1 MKMFRYIALLAILVG
16 AASCVQTDIDTPVI
30 NRGGQ
35 IQVVGRVQ
43 SFSDR
48 NVDTRAFKVGDEGNT
63 ASMCLAVFNSSGKC
77 KGKLFNE
84 SSNPTFT
91 LDKDNLSNGDYIYIF
106 ANIANPSS
114 LGNGSSLADFLALTS
129 DVQGVDMPLY
139 YNEQEG
145 TNTRCFPMIGVMEIN
160 DVDAIESIIQIP
172 LEAIYAKVV
181 VNILSK
187 PDQKVD
193 GIDYASF
200 SLTKYEVHNVV
211 KNVDFVGG
219 TISTKGKNGGT
230 HDTTPVSTVVYTASN
245 ITSDFAQADK
255 QASFYFYIPERF
267 CKAKT
272 AADEFDYPFG
282 KIADL
287 DEDEARRLPQ
297 CYKPML
303 AGAEGT
309 GKEDNDIKAT
319 FVRFFG
325 EYIDHQGHNWNVSYD
340 IYVGNDNY
348 SNFDIER
355 NTQYNNYV
363 TIKGISKSNDQTD
376 NDNTISI
383 DHRVNIERVNPVIIN
398 LRRETLLDSHFE
410 VRPLRIRKNTD
421 FKGADLTNAKVRVE
435 VVYKDEDDA
444 ANKWVGIELANS
456 AISDAHLSSGKR
468 KYFTTNLTTTTL
480 AGNTQ
485 IDLPVTD
492 EDQTVWIY
500 VDECTD
506 AGDDVRSAAIRV
518 TLSLDGKN
526 FPIEQSTDFVISQR
540 KLFPVTYNGHT
551 YHIEY
556 HEEYLHNYDA
566 EDEYG
571 QTEYEGMEWG
581 LEDVQLSKEHR
592 SFTNKT
598 SNTSWENYVNNN
610 TLPTY
615 DFYIAKHDGT
625 FATIAGATMVHRH
638 AGQHFTSEIYENSN
652 GEVKALSM
660 DQQPSGAVEYC
671 YNRNKR
677 NEDGSVP
684 KVEWYLPS
692 ADELEDII
700 IAGYSRFE
708 EFQEKYYW
716 TSQPA
721 YIRNVYYYE
730 DSRNTF
736 PFVVYDDNPK
746 YARATKVVYR
756 NGEFGYALS
765 GLNEKTNVIDP
776 STGNILDFTGSN
788 EINFGYFYMMYRW
801 KSGTPDETFG
811 QDGFGGVVNGTQ
823 YKGEEFGE
831 KLAGNS
837 TGTRYHIHLGHL
849 YDMTQEGYLHRSTKA
864 RVRCVRKDYSADDG
878 QAVLAYKVSST
889 PATSLDKSGNTLYVM
904 RNTKYTGY
912 LTTSGDNLAA
922 TNSTTISKDN
932 LVVIK
937 NNRVIKSVAKG
948 QYFSGNNGSVSFS
961 DSGTNYTVSNTNGDE
976 FTISIRTGFII
987 TTTYYLKQT
996 NDTAVSMSSGNNGNN
1011 TWYFYKVEIE

>member
-16 AASCVQTDIDTPVI
+16 AASCVQTNIDTPVI
-30 NRGGQ
+30 KQGSQ

-63 ASMCLAVFNSSGKC
+63 ASMCLAVFDASGAC
-77 KGKLFNE
+77 KGKQFNE

-91 LDKDNLSNGDYIYIF
+91 LDKDKLSNGDYIYIF

-114 LGNGSSLADFLALTS
+114 LGINNTLDEFLALTS

-139 YNEQEG
+139 HNEQEG

-160 DVDAIESIIQIP
+160 DVDKIESIIQIP

-211 KNVDFVGG
+211 EKVDFKGG
-219 TISTKGKNGGT
+219 TISAKGKNDGD

-267 CKAKT
+267 CKAKK

-309 GKEDNDIKAT
+309 GDEDNDIKAT

-363 TIKGISKSNDQTD
+363 TIKGISKSSDQTD
-376 NDNTISI
+376 KDNTISI
-383 DHRVNIERVNPVIIN
+383 DHRVNIERVNPVVIN

-435 VVYKDEDDA
+435 VDDA
-444 ANKWVGIELANS
+444 GKNWVGIELANS

-518 TLSLDGKN
+518 TLSLDGTT

-566 EDEYG
+566 EDSYG
-571 QTEYEGMEWG
+571 QTDFEGMPWG
-581 LEDVQLSKEHR
+581 LNGVQLSHIHD
-592 SFTNKT
+592 SFICEEDN
-598 SNTSWENYVNNN
+598 SDWLSYIQNN
-610 TLPTY
+610 PIKY
-615 DFYIAKHDGT
+615 DFYIGKHDDDNESSDTHTKDGGT
-625 FATIAGATMVHRH
+625 LHNF
-638 AGQHFTSEIYENSN
+638 AGQEFTKEIAENPN
-652 GEVKALSM
+652 
-660 DQQPSGAVEYC
+660 SGIEYRTMAESAQSAVEYC

-677 NEDGSVP
+677 NDNGTVD
-684 KVEWYLPS
+684 VQWYLPS

-708 EFQEKYYW
+708 EFQDKYYW

-721 YIRNVYYYE
+721 YKRNAFYYE
-730 DSRNTF
+730 YHTGSRNSNAQDTYVF
-736 PFVVYDDNPK
+736 TVYEDNTE
-746 YARATKVVYR
+746 YARATKVVYA
-756 NGEFGYALS
+756 NGEYDYAKS
-765 GLNEKTNVIDP
+765 GLNRTPKEPHELDDSCKNQNEIVYNDTYFNVMYSWYRWVEGALWWTETKTEEKTWSED
-776 STGNILDFTGSN
+776 TH
-788 EINFGYFYMMYRW
+788 
-801 KSGTPDETFG
+801 
-811 QDGFGGVVNGTQ
+811 
-823 YKGEEFGE
+823 FGE
-831 KLAGNS
+831 RRDGRATNV
-837 TGTRYHIHLGHL
+837 RYHIHLGHSV
-849 YDMTQEGYLHRSTKA
+849 DEFFQEDENGEHGYHLRTKYN
-864 RVRCVRKDYSADDG
+864 RVRCVRKVD
-878 QAVLAYKVSST
+878 
-889 PATSLDKSGNTLYVM
+889 
-904 RNTKYTGY
+904 
-912 LTTSGDNLAA
+912 
-922 TNSTTISKDN
+922 
-932 LVVIK
+932 
-937 NNRVIKSVAKG
+937 
-948 QYFSGNNGSVSFS
+948 
-961 DSGTNYTVSNTNGDE
+961 
-976 FTISIRTGFII
+976 
-987 TTTYYLKQT
+987 
-996 NDTAVSMSSGNNGNN
+996 
-1011 TWYFYKVEIE
+1011 

>member
-16 AASCVQTDIDTPVI
+16 TASCLQTNIDTPVI

-63 ASMCLAVFNSSGKC
+63 ASMCLAVFDAGGIC
-77 KGKLFNE
+77 KDKQFNE

-91 LDKDNLSNGDYIYIF
+91 LDKNNLKNWGARYLYIF

-114 LGNGSSLADFLALTS
+114 LGIGNTLDEFLALTS

-139 YNEQEG
+139 HNEQDG

-160 DVDAIESIIQIP
+160 DVDAIESVIQIP

-211 KNVDFVGG
+211 EKVDFVGG
-219 TISTKGKNGGT
+219 TISAKGNNDGT

-267 CKAKT
+267 CKAEV

-309 GKEDNDIKAT
+309 GNEDNDIKAT

-363 TIKGISKSNDQTD
+363 TIKGISKSSDQAGATS
-376 NDNTISI
+376 ISI
-383 DHRVNIERVNPVIIN
+383 DHRVNIERVNPIIIN

-410 VRPLRIRKNTD
+410 VRPLRIRKNAN
-421 FKGADLTNAKVRVE
+421 FKGQDLSNAKVRVE
-435 VVYKDEDDA
+435 VVYKDKDK
-444 ANKWVGIELANS
+444 KWVGIERSFGNGVTQTASNSTYLVDSDLPTGRKNS
-456 AISDAHLSSGKR
+456 AGKR
-468 KYFTTNLTTTTL
+468 KYFTTGLTTTTL

-492 EDQTVWIY
+492 EDQIVWIY

-506 AGDDVRSAAIRV
+506 TGDDVRSAAIRV
-518 TLSLDGKN
+518 TLSLDGTT
-526 FPIEQSTDFVISQR
+526 FPIEQSTDFVINQR

-571 QTEYEGMEWG
+571 QTEYEGMKWG
-581 LEDVQLSKEHR
+581 LEGVQLS
-592 SFTNKT
+592 NT
-598 SNTSWENYVNNN
+598 SNSFKINETNSSWTSFLTERDKE
-610 TLPTY
+610 LPKY
-615 DFYIAKHDGT
+615 DFYIEKHDGD
-625 FATIAGATMVHRH
+625 IVDNAGVSARSR
-638 AGQHFTSEIYENSN
+638 AGQEFTSEIYTKSN
-652 GEVKALSM
+652 DGVKILTMA
-660 DQQPSGAVEYC
+660 DQAEGAVEYC

-677 NEDGSVP
+677 NADGSVS

-692 ADELEDII
+692 TDEMEEIAE
-700 IAGYSRFE
+700 AGYGRFE
-708 EFQEKYYW
+708 EFQEKFYW

-721 YIRNVYYYE
+721 YIRNVFYFELKESQWIIGTKTTIYA
-730 DSRNTF
+730 F
-736 PFVVYDDNPK
+736 AVYDDNPD

-756 NGEFGYALS
+756 GNDDYGYAPS
-765 GLNEKTNVIDP
+765 GLKDKPDNFSSIDDTDGYGNNCEHFDNKCFNE
-776 STGNILDFTGSN
+776 
-788 EINFGYFYMMYRW
+788 MYRW
-801 KSGTPDETFG
+801 KKPKSGSYTYDKGWRNPD
-811 QDGFGGVVNGTQ
+811 FGGD
-823 YKGEEFGE
+823 EEFNDSRDN
-831 KLAGNS
+831 K
-837 TGTRYHIHLGHL
+837 RYHVHLGHL
-849 YDMTQEGYLHRSTKA
+849 LDMKQEGYLHRTEKA
-864 RVRCVRKDYSADDG
+864 RVRCVRK
-878 QAVLAYKVSST
+878 V
-889 PATSLDKSGNTLYVM
+889 N
-904 RNTKYTGY
+904 
-912 LTTSGDNLAA
+912 
-922 TNSTTISKDN
+922 
-932 LVVIK
+932 
-937 NNRVIKSVAKG
+937 
-948 QYFSGNNGSVSFS
+948 
-961 DSGTNYTVSNTNGDE
+961 
-976 FTISIRTGFII
+976 
-987 TTTYYLKQT
+987 
-996 NDTAVSMSSGNNGNN
+996 
-1011 TWYFYKVEIE
+1011 

>member
-16 AASCVQTDIDTPVI
+16 TASCLQTNIDTPVI

-63 ASMCLAVFNSSGKC
+63 ASMCLAVFDASGIC
-77 KGKLFNE
+77 KGKQFNE

-91 LDKDNLSNGDYIYIF
+91 LDKNNLKNWGARYLYIF

-114 LGNGSSLADFLALTS
+114 LGIGNTLDEFLALTS

-139 YNEQEG
+139 HNEQEG

-160 DVDAIESIIQIP
+160 DVDAIESVIQIP
-172 LEAIYAKVV
+172 LEALYAKVV

-211 KNVDFVGG
+211 EKVDFVGG
-219 TISTKGKNGGT
+219 TISAKGKNDGD

-267 CKAKT
+267 CKAKV
-272 AADEFDYPFG
+272 AADDFTYPFG

-309 GKEDNDIKAT
+309 YSDYNEDNDIKAT

-363 TIKGISKSNDQTD
+363 TIKGISKSSDQAGATS
-376 NDNTISI
+376 ISI
-383 DHRVNIERVNPVIIN
+383 DHRVNIERVNPIIIN

-410 VRPLRIRKNTD
+410 VRPLRIRKNAN
-421 FKGADLTNAKVRVE
+421 FKGQDLSNAKVRVE
-435 VVYKDEDDA
+435 VVYKNENDA
-444 ANKWVGIELANS
+444 DKKWVGIERSFGMNNAGIK
-456 AISDAHLSSGKR
+456 ASDQSVYLQASDLPDGRKNAAGKR
-468 KYFTTNLTTTTL
+468 KYFTTGLTTTTL
-480 AGNTQ
+480 AGKTQ

-492 EDQTVWIY
+492 EDQIVWIY

-506 AGDDVRSAAIRV
+506 TGDDVRSAAIRV
-518 TLSLDGKN
+518 TLSLDGEN
-526 FPIEQSTDFVISQR
+526 FPIEQSTDFVINQR

-571 QTEYEGMEWG
+571 QTEYEGMKWG
-581 LEDVQLSKEHR
+581 LEGVQLS
-592 SFTNKT
+592 NT
-598 SNTSWENYVNNN
+598 SNSFKINETNSSWTSFLTERDKE
-610 TLPTY
+610 LPKY
-615 DFYIAKHDGT
+615 DFYIEKHDGD
-625 FATIAGATMVHRH
+625 IVDNAGVSARSR
-638 AGQHFTSEIYENSN
+638 AGQEFTSEIYTKSN
-652 GEVKALSM
+652 DGVKILTMA
-660 DQQPSGAVEYC
+660 DQAKGAVEYC

-677 NEDGSVP
+677 NADGSVS

-692 ADELEDII
+692 TDEMEEIAE
-700 IAGYSRFE
+700 AGYGRFE
-708 EFQEKYYW
+708 EFQEKFYW

-721 YIRNVYYYE
+721 YIRNVFYFELKESQWIIGTKTTIYA
-730 DSRNTF
+730 F
-736 PFVVYDDNPK
+736 AVYDDNPD

-756 NGEFGYALS
+756 GNDDYGYAPS
-765 GLNEKTNVIDP
+765 GLKDKPDNFSSIDDTDGYGNNCEHFDNKCFNE
-776 STGNILDFTGSN
+776 
-788 EINFGYFYMMYRW
+788 MYRW
-801 KSGTPDETFG
+801 KKPKSGSYTYDKGWRNPD
-811 QDGFGGVVNGTQ
+811 FGGD
-823 YKGEEFGE
+823 EEFNDSRDN
-831 KLAGNS
+831 K
-837 TGTRYHIHLGHL
+837 RYHVHLGHL
-849 YDMTQEGYLHRSTKA
+849 LDMKQEGYLHRTEKA
-864 RVRCVRKDYSADDG
+864 RVRCVRK
-878 QAVLAYKVSST
+878 V
-889 PATSLDKSGNTLYVM
+889 N
-904 RNTKYTGY
+904 
-912 LTTSGDNLAA
+912 
-922 TNSTTISKDN
+922 
-932 LVVIK
+932 
-937 NNRVIKSVAKG
+937 
-948 QYFSGNNGSVSFS
+948 
-961 DSGTNYTVSNTNGDE
+961 
-976 FTISIRTGFII
+976 
-987 TTTYYLKQT
+987 
-996 NDTAVSMSSGNNGNN
+996 
-1011 TWYFYKVEIE
+1011 

>member
-63 ASMCLAVFNSSGKC
+63 ASMCLAVFDASGICKDKQFINSG
-77 KGKLFNE
+77 
-84 SSNPTFT
+84 NPTFT
-91 LDKDNLSNGDYIYIF
+91 LDKNNLKNWGARYLYIF

-114 LGNGSSLADFLALTS
+114 LGNGNTLDEFLALTS

-181 VNILSK
+181 VNIISK
-187 PDQKVD
+187 PDQKVE

-200 SLTKYEVHNVV
+200 SLTRYEVHNVV
-211 KNVDFVGG
+211 EKVDFKGG
-219 TISTKGKNGGT
+219 TISAKGKNDGD

-309 GKEDNDIKAT
+309 YSDYNYNEENDIKAT

-363 TIKGISKSNDQTD
+363 TIKGISKSNDQGD
-376 NDNTISI
+376 KASISI
-383 DHRVNIERVNPVIIN
+383 DHRVNIERVNPIIIN

-410 VRPLRIRKNTD
+410 VRPLRIRKNAN
-421 FKGADLTNAKVRVE
+421 FKGQDLSNAKVRVE
-435 VVYKDEDDA
+435 LVDPDK
-444 ANKWVGIELANS
+444 KWVGIERSFGMNNAGIK
-456 AISDAHLSSGKR
+456 ASDQSVYLQASDLPDGRKNAAGKR
-468 KYFTTNLTTTTL
+468 KYFTTDLTTTTL

-518 TLSLDGKN
+518 TLSLDGTT
-526 FPIEQSTDFVISQR
+526 FPIEQSTDFVINQR
-540 KLFPVTYNGHT
+540 KLFPVTTTRTATTDGVSGDYT
-551 YHIEY
+551 YYIEY
-556 HEEYLHNYDA
+556 HEEYLNNYDA
-566 EDEYG
+566 EDSFG
-571 QTEYEGMEWG
+571 QTEWNGMEWG
-581 LEDVQLSKEHR
+581 LADIQLSHI
-592 SFTNKT
+592 TNTADLDYQSSGWDALLALLGWNHDKMV
-598 SNTSWENYVNNN
+598 NTAFEK
-610 TLPTY
+610 LDIKY
-615 DFYIAKHDGT
+615 DFYLYRDVKGTTLEGDGRDHN
-625 FATIAGATMVHRH
+625 FSGYY
-638 AGQHFTSEIYENSN
+638 FNSEIIAPYI
-652 GEVKALSM
+652 LSTYQS
-660 DQQPSGAVEYC
+660 DQVEQEADNEPITIKPAKINKITLAQDPKSAFAYC
-671 YNRNKR
+671 YNKNKR
-677 NEDGSVP
+677 NENGEVVQID
-684 KVEWYLPS
+684 WYLP
-692 ADELEDII
+692 AIDEIEDIVES
-700 IAGYSRFE
+700 AHSRFE
-708 EFQEKYYW
+708 EFQGLMYWSCQSAYRNNILDLDQWEYALFSGWGDTGKQVKGSYY
-716 TSQPA
+716 TDETT
-721 YIRNVYYYE
+721 R
-730 DSRNTF
+730 
-736 PFVVYDDNPK
+736 
-746 YARATKVVYR
+746 ARATKALRVWDDTIQDFKFVGAPSGADVY
-756 NGEFGYALS
+756 
-765 GLNEKTNVIDP
+765 
-776 STGNILDFTGSN
+776 
-788 EINFGYFYMMYRW
+788 
-801 KSGTPDETFG
+801 
-811 QDGFGGVVNGTQ
+811 GTQ
-823 YKGEEFGE
+823 YGEMRINNWNRQASSVLDGYPYVTNNISYDNYP
-831 KLAGNS
+831 GNLPR
-837 TGTRYHIHLGHL
+837 TG
-849 YDMTQEGYLHRSTKA
+849 TKA
-864 RVRCVRKDYSADDG
+864 RVRCVRKVD
-878 QAVLAYKVSST
+878 
-889 PATSLDKSGNTLYVM
+889 
-904 RNTKYTGY
+904 
-912 LTTSGDNLAA
+912 
-922 TNSTTISKDN
+922 
-932 LVVIK
+932 
-937 NNRVIKSVAKG
+937 
-948 QYFSGNNGSVSFS
+948 
-961 DSGTNYTVSNTNGDE
+961 
-976 FTISIRTGFII
+976 
-987 TTTYYLKQT
+987 
-996 NDTAVSMSSGNNGNN
+996 
-1011 TWYFYKVEIE
+1011 

>member
-1 MKMFRYIALLAILVG
+1 MFRYIALLAILVG
-16 AASCVQTDIDTPVI
+16 TASCLQTNIDTPVI

-63 ASMCLAVFNSSGKC
+63 ASMCLAVFDAGGICKDKQFINSG
-77 KGKLFNE
+77 
-84 SSNPTFT
+84 NPTFT
-91 LDKDNLSNGDYIYIF
+91 LDKNNLKNWGARYLYIF

-114 LGNGSSLADFLALTS
+114 LGNGNSLEQFLALTS

-139 YNEQEG
+139 HNEQDG

-160 DVDAIESIIQIP
+160 DVDKIESVIQIP
-172 LEAIYAKVV
+172 LEALYAKVV

-187 PDQKVD
+187 PDQKVE

-211 KNVDFVGG
+211 EKVDFVGG
-219 TISTKGKNGGT
+219 TISAKGNNDGT

-267 CKAKT
+267 CKAKV
-272 AADEFDYPFG
+272 AADAFDYPFG

-309 GKEDNDIKAT
+309 GKEENDIKAT

-363 TIKGISKSNDQTD
+363 TIKGISKSSDQAGATS
-376 NDNTISI
+376 ISI
-383 DHRVNIERVNPVIIN
+383 DHRVNIERVNPIIIN

-410 VRPLRIRKNTD
+410 VRPLRIRKNAN
-421 FKGADLTNAKVRVE
+421 FKGQDLSNAKVRVE
-435 VVYKDEDDA
+435 VVYKDDA
-444 ANKWVGIELANS
+444 DKKWVGIERSFGNGVTQTASNSTYLVDSDLPTGRKNS
-456 AISDAHLSSGKR
+456 AGKR
-468 KYFTTNLTTTTL
+468 KYFTTGLTTTTL

-492 EDQTVWIY
+492 EDQIVWIY

-506 AGDDVRSAAIRV
+506 TGDDVRSAAIRV
-518 TLSLDGKN
+518 TLSLDGTT

-571 QTEYEGMEWG
+571 QTEYEGMKWG
-581 LEDVQLSKEHR
+581 LEDVQLS
-592 SFTNKT
+592 NT
-598 SNTSWENYVNNN
+598 SNSFKINETNSSWTGFLTERDKE
-610 TLPTY
+610 LPKY
-615 DFYIAKHDGT
+615 DFYIEKHDGD
-625 FATIAGATMVHRH
+625 IVDNAGVSARSR
-638 AGQHFTSEIYENSN
+638 AGQEFTSEIYTKSN
-652 GEVKALSM
+652 GGVKILTMA
-660 DQQPSGAVEYC
+660 DQAGGAVEYC

-677 NEDGSVP
+677 NTDGSVS

-692 ADELEDII
+692 TDEMEEIAE
-700 IAGYSRFE
+700 AGYGRFE
-708 EFQEKYYW
+708 EFQEKFYW

-721 YIRNVYYYE
+721 YIRNVFYFELKESQWLIGTKTTIYA
-730 DSRNTF
+730 F
-736 PFVVYDDNPK
+736 AVYDDNPD

-756 NGEFGYALS
+756 GNDDYGYAPS
-765 GLNEKTNVIDP
+765 GLKDKPDNFSSIDDTDGYGEDCEHFDNKCFNE
-776 STGNILDFTGSN
+776 
-788 EINFGYFYMMYRW
+788 MYRW
-801 KSGTPDETFG
+801 KKPRSGSYTYDKGWRNPD
-811 QDGFGGVVNGTQ
+811 FGGD
-823 YKGEEFGE
+823 EEF
-831 KLAGNS
+831 KDTRDNK
-837 TGTRYHIHLGHL
+837 RYHVHLGHL
-849 YDMTQEGYLHRSTKA
+849 LDMKQEGYLHRTEKA
-864 RVRCVRKDYSADDG
+864 RVRCVRK
-878 QAVLAYKVSST
+878 V
-889 PATSLDKSGNTLYVM
+889 N
-904 RNTKYTGY
+904 
-912 LTTSGDNLAA
+912 
-922 TNSTTISKDN
+922 
-932 LVVIK
+932 
-937 NNRVIKSVAKG
+937 
-948 QYFSGNNGSVSFS
+948 
-961 DSGTNYTVSNTNGDE
+961 
-976 FTISIRTGFII
+976 
-987 TTTYYLKQT
+987 
-996 NDTAVSMSSGNNGNN
+996 
-1011 TWYFYKVEIE
+1011 

>member
-1 MKMFRYIALLAILVG
+1 MKMFRYIALLAIVVG
-16 AASCVQTDIDTPVI
+16 TASCLQTNIDTPVI

-63 ASMCLAVFNSSGKC
+63 ASMCLAVFDASGIC
-77 KGKLFNE
+77 KGKQFNE

-91 LDKDNLSNGDYIYIF
+91 LDKNNLKNWGARYLYIF

-114 LGNGSSLADFLALTS
+114 LGIGNTLDEFLALTS

-139 YNEQEG
+139 HNEQDG

-160 DVDAIESIIQIP
+160 DVDAIESVIQIP

-211 KNVDFVGG
+211 EKVDFVGG
-219 TISTKGKNGGT
+219 TISAKGKKEGT

-267 CKAKT
+267 CKAKV
-272 AADEFDYPFG
+272 AADDFTYPFG

-309 GKEDNDIKAT
+309 GNEDNDIKAT

-363 TIKGISKSNDQTD
+363 TIKGISKSSDQAGATS
-376 NDNTISI
+376 ISI
-383 DHRVNIERVNPVIIN
+383 DHRVNIERVNPIIIN

-410 VRPLRIRKNTD
+410 VRPLRIRKNAN
-421 FKGADLTNAKVRVE
+421 FKGQDLSNAKVRVE
-435 VVYKDEDDA
+435 VVYKDDDA
-444 ANKWVGIELANS
+444 DNKWVGIERSFGMNNAGIK
-456 AISDAHLSSGKR
+456 ASDQSVYLQASDLPDGRKNAAGKR
-468 KYFTTNLTTTTL
+468 KYFTTGLTTTTL

-485 IDLPVTD
+485 IDLPVTA
-492 EDQTVWIY
+492 EDQIVWIY

-506 AGDDVRSAAIRV
+506 TGDDVRSAAIRV
-518 TLSLDGKN
+518 TLSLDGTT
-526 FPIEQSTDFVISQR
+526 FPIEQSTDFVINQR

-571 QTEYEGMEWG
+571 QTEYEGMKWG
-581 LEDVQLSKEHR
+581 LEGVQLS
-592 SFTNKT
+592 NT
-598 SNTSWENYVNNN
+598 SNSFKINETNSSWTGFLTERDKE
-610 TLPTY
+610 LPKY
-615 DFYIAKHDGT
+615 DFYIEKHDGD
-625 FATIAGATMVHRH
+625 IVDNAGVSARSR
-638 AGQHFTSEIYENSN
+638 AGQEFTSEIYTKSN
-652 GEVKALSM
+652 GRVKILTMA
-660 DQQPSGAVEYC
+660 DQAEGAVEYC

-677 NEDGSVP
+677 NADGSVS

-692 ADELEDII
+692 TDEMEEIAE
-700 IAGYSRFE
+700 AGYGRFE
-708 EFQEKYYW
+708 EFQDKYYW

-721 YIRNVYYYE
+721 YIRNVFYYE
-730 DSRNTF
+730 HKESYLVIFTRETQYAF
-736 PFVVYDDNPK
+736 AVYDDNPE
-746 YARATKVVYR
+746 YARATKVIYR
-756 NGEFGYALS
+756 GNDDYGYAPS
-765 GLNEKTNVIDP
+765 GLKDKPDNFSSIDDTDGYGNNCEHFDNKCFNE
-776 STGNILDFTGSN
+776 
-788 EINFGYFYMMYRW
+788 MYRW
-801 KSGTPDETFG
+801 KKPKSGSYTYDKRWRNPD
-811 QDGFGGVVNGTQ
+811 FGGD
-823 YKGEEFGE
+823 EEFNDSRDN
-831 KLAGNS
+831 K
-837 TGTRYHIHLGHL
+837 RYHVHLGHL
-849 YDMTQEGYLHRSTKA
+849 LDMKQEGYLHRTEKA
-864 RVRCVRKDYSADDG
+864 RVRCVRK
-878 QAVLAYKVSST
+878 V
-889 PATSLDKSGNTLYVM
+889 N
-904 RNTKYTGY
+904 
-912 LTTSGDNLAA
+912 
-922 TNSTTISKDN
+922 
-932 LVVIK
+932 
-937 NNRVIKSVAKG
+937 
-948 QYFSGNNGSVSFS
+948 
-961 DSGTNYTVSNTNGDE
+961 
-976 FTISIRTGFII
+976 
-987 TTTYYLKQT
+987 
-996 NDTAVSMSSGNNGNN
+996 
-1011 TWYFYKVEIE
+1011 

>member
-16 AASCVQTDIDTPVI
+16 TASCLQTNIDTPVI

-48 NVDTRAFKVGDEGNT
+48 NVNTRAFKVGDEGNT
-63 ASMCLAVFNSSGKC
+63 ASMCLAVFDASGICKDKQFINSG
-77 KGKLFNE
+77 
-84 SSNPTFT
+84 NPTFT
-91 LDKDNLSNGDYIYIF
+91 LDKNNLKNWGARHLYIF

-114 LGNGSSLADFLALTS
+114 LGNGDSLADFLALTS

-139 YNEQEG
+139 HNEQDG

-160 DVDAIESIIQIP
+160 DVDAIESVIQIP
-172 LEAIYAKVV
+172 LEALYAKVV

-211 KNVDFVGG
+211 ENVDFLGG
-219 TISTKGKNGGT
+219 TISAKGKNGGT

-267 CKAKT
+267 CKAHT
-272 AADEFDYPFG
+272 AADDFIYPFG
-282 KIADL
+282 EIADL
-287 DEDEARRLPQ
+287 DEDEARRYPQ

-309 GKEDNDIKAT
+309 GNEDNDIKAT

-363 TIKGISKSNDQTD
+363 TIKGISKSSDQAGATS
-376 NDNTISI
+376 ISI
-383 DHRVNIERVNPVIIN
+383 DHRVNIERVNPIIIN

-410 VRPLRIRKNTD
+410 VRPLRIRKNAN
-421 FKGADLTNAKVRVE
+421 FKGQDLSNAKVRVE
-435 VVYKDEDDA
+435 VVYKDDA
-444 ANKWVGIELANS
+444 DKKWVGIERSFGMNNAGNKASDQSVYLQASDLPDGLKNS
-456 AISDAHLSSGKR
+456 AGKR
-468 KYFTTNLTTTTL
+468 KYFTTGLTTTTL

-492 EDQTVWIY
+492 EDQIVWIY

-518 TLSLDGKN
+518 TLSLDGTT

-566 EDEYG
+566 EDEFG
-571 QTEYEGMEWG
+571 QTEYEGMKWG
-581 LEDVQLSKEHR
+581 LEGVQLSNTNNSFKINETNSSWTGFLTERDKE
-592 SFTNKT
+592 
-598 SNTSWENYVNNN
+598 
-610 TLPTY
+610 LPKY
-615 DFYIAKHDGT
+615 DFYIEKHDGD
-625 FATIAGATMVHRH
+625 IVNNAGVSARSR
-638 AGQHFTSEIYENSN
+638 AGQEFTSEIYTKSN
-652 GEVKALSM
+652 GGVNILTMA
-660 DQQPSGAVEYC
+660 DQPSGAVEYC

-677 NEDGSVP
+677 NTDGSVSA
-684 KVEWYLPS
+684 VEWYLPS
-692 ADELEDII
+692 TDEMEEIAE
-700 IAGYSRFE
+700 AGYGRFE
-708 EFQEKYYW
+708 EFQEKFYW

-721 YIRNVYYYE
+721 YIRNVFYFELKESQWIIGTKTTIYA
-730 DSRNTF
+730 F
-736 PFVVYDDNPK
+736 AVYDDNPD

-756 NGEFGYALS
+756 GNDDYGYAPS
-765 GLNEKTNVIDP
+765 GLKDKPDNFSSIDDTDGYGKDCEHFDNKCFNE
-776 STGNILDFTGSN
+776 
-788 EINFGYFYMMYRW
+788 MYRW
-801 KSGTPDETFG
+801 KKPKSGSYTYDKGWRNPD
-811 QDGFGGVVNGTQ
+811 FGGD
-823 YKGEEFGE
+823 EEFTDSRDNE
-831 KLAGNS
+831 
-837 TGTRYHIHLGHL
+837 RYHVHLGHL
-849 YDMTQEGYLHRSTKA
+849 LDMKQEGYLHRSTKA
-864 RVRCVRKDYSADDG
+864 RVRCVRK
-878 QAVLAYKVSST
+878 V
-889 PATSLDKSGNTLYVM
+889 
-904 RNTKYTGY
+904 
-912 LTTSGDNLAA
+912 NLQ
-922 TNSTTISKDN
+922 N
-932 LVVIK
+932 
-937 NNRVIKSVAKG
+937 
-948 QYFSGNNGSVSFS
+948 
-961 DSGTNYTVSNTNGDE
+961 
-976 FTISIRTGFII
+976 
-987 TTTYYLKQT
+987 
-996 NDTAVSMSSGNNGNN
+996 
-1011 TWYFYKVEIE
+1011 

>member
-1 MKMFRYIALLAILVG
+1 MFRYIALLAILVG
-16 AASCVQTDIDTPVI
+16 TASCLQTNIDTPVI

-63 ASMCLAVFNSSGKC
+63 ASMCLAVFDASGIC
-77 KGKLFNE
+77 KGKQFNE

-91 LDKDNLSNGDYIYIF
+91 LDKNNLKNWGARYLYIF

-114 LGNGSSLADFLALTS
+114 LGIGNTLDEFLALTS

-139 YNEQEG
+139 HNEQEG

-160 DVDAIESIIQIP
+160 DVDAIESVIQIP
-172 LEAIYAKVV
+172 LEALYAKVV

-211 KNVDFVGG
+211 EKVDFVGG
-219 TISTKGKNGGT
+219 TISAKGKNDGD

-267 CKAKT
+267 CKAKV
-272 AADEFDYPFG
+272 AADDFTYPFG

-309 GKEDNDIKAT
+309 YSDYNEDNDIKAT

-363 TIKGISKSNDQTD
+363 TIKGISKSSDQAGATS
-376 NDNTISI
+376 ISI
-383 DHRVNIERVNPVIIN
+383 DHRVNIERVNPIIIN

-410 VRPLRIRKNTD
+410 VRPLRIRKNAN
-421 FKGADLTNAKVRVE
+421 FKGQDLSNAKVRVE
-435 VVYKDEDDA
+435 VVYKNENDA
-444 ANKWVGIELANS
+444 DKKWVGIERSFGMNNAGIK
-456 AISDAHLSSGKR
+456 ASDQSVYLQASDLPDGRKNAAGKR
-468 KYFTTNLTTTTL
+468 KYFTTGLTTTTL
-480 AGNTQ
+480 AGKTQ

-492 EDQTVWIY
+492 EDQIVWIY

-506 AGDDVRSAAIRV
+506 TGDDVRSAAIRV
-518 TLSLDGKN
+518 TLSLDGEN
-526 FPIEQSTDFVISQR
+526 FPIEQSTDFVINQR

-571 QTEYEGMEWG
+571 QTEYEGMKWG
-581 LEDVQLSKEHR
+581 LEGVQLS
-592 SFTNKT
+592 NT
-598 SNTSWENYVNNN
+598 SNSFKINETNSSWTSFLTERDKE
-610 TLPTY
+610 LPKY
-615 DFYIAKHDGT
+615 DFYIEKHDGD
-625 FATIAGATMVHRH
+625 IVDNAGVSARSR
-638 AGQHFTSEIYENSN
+638 AGQEFTSEIYTKSN
-652 GEVKALSM
+652 DGVKILTMA
-660 DQQPSGAVEYC
+660 DQAKGAVEYC

-677 NEDGSVP
+677 NADGSVS

-692 ADELEDII
+692 TDEMEEIAE
-700 IAGYSRFE
+700 AGYGRFE
-708 EFQEKYYW
+708 EFQEKFYW

-721 YIRNVYYYE
+721 YIRNVFYFELKESQWIIGTKTTIYA
-730 DSRNTF
+730 F
-736 PFVVYDDNPK
+736 AVYDDNPD

-756 NGEFGYALS
+756 GNDDYGYAPS
-765 GLNEKTNVIDP
+765 GLKDKPDNFSSIDDTDGYGNNCEHFDNKCFNE
-776 STGNILDFTGSN
+776 
-788 EINFGYFYMMYRW
+788 MYRW
-801 KSGTPDETFG
+801 KKPKSGSYTYDKGWRNPD
-811 QDGFGGVVNGTQ
+811 FGGD
-823 YKGEEFGE
+823 EEFNDSRDN
-831 KLAGNS
+831 K
-837 TGTRYHIHLGHL
+837 RYHVHLGHL
-849 YDMTQEGYLHRSTKA
+849 LDMKQEGYLHRTEKA
-864 RVRCVRKDYSADDG
+864 RVRCVRK
-878 QAVLAYKVSST
+878 V
-889 PATSLDKSGNTLYVM
+889 N
-904 RNTKYTGY
+904 
-912 LTTSGDNLAA
+912 
-922 TNSTTISKDN
+922 
-932 LVVIK
+932 
-937 NNRVIKSVAKG
+937 
-948 QYFSGNNGSVSFS
+948 
-961 DSGTNYTVSNTNGDE
+961 
-976 FTISIRTGFII
+976 
-987 TTTYYLKQT
+987 
-996 NDTAVSMSSGNNGNN
+996 
-1011 TWYFYKVEIE
+1011 

>member
-1 MKMFRYIALLAILVG
+1 MFRYIALLAILVG
-16 AASCVQTDIDTPVI
+16 TASCLQTNIDTPVI

-63 ASMCLAVFNSSGKC
+63 ASMCLAVFDASGICKDKQFINSG
-77 KGKLFNE
+77 
-84 SSNPTFT
+84 NPTFT
-91 LDKDNLSNGDYIYIF
+91 LDKNNLKNWGARHLYIF

-114 LGNGSSLADFLALTS
+114 LGNGDSLADFLALTS

-139 YNEQEG
+139 HNEQEG

-160 DVDAIESIIQIP
+160 DVDAIESVIQIP
-172 LEAIYAKVV
+172 LEALYAKVV

-211 KNVDFVGG
+211 EKVDFLGG
-219 TISTKGKNGGT
+219 TISAKGNNDGT

-267 CKAKT
+267 CKAHT
-272 AADEFDYPFG
+272 AADDFTYPFG
-282 KIADL
+282 EIADL
-287 DEDEARRLPQ
+287 DEDEARRYPQ

-309 GKEDNDIKAT
+309 GNEENDIKAT

-363 TIKGISKSNDQTD
+363 TIKGISKSNDQGD
-376 NDNTISI
+376 KASISI
-383 DHRVNIERVNPVIIN
+383 DHRVNIERVNPVVIN

-410 VRPLRIRKNTD
+410 VRPLRIRKNAN
-421 FKGADLTNAKVRVE
+421 FKGQDLSNAKVRVE
-435 VVYKDEDDA
+435 VDYKDDA
-444 ANKWVGIELANS
+444 DKKWVGIERSFGMNNAGNKASDQSVYLQASDLPDGLKNS
-456 AISDAHLSSGKR
+456 AGKR
-468 KYFTTNLTTTTL
+468 KYFTTGLTTTTL

-492 EDQTVWIY
+492 EDQIVWIY

-518 TLSLDGKN
+518 TLSLDGTT

-571 QTEYEGMEWG
+571 QTEYEGMKWG
-581 LEDVQLSKEHR
+581 LEGVQLSNTYNSFKINETNSSWTSFLTERDKE
-592 SFTNKT
+592 
-598 SNTSWENYVNNN
+598 
-610 TLPTY
+610 LPKY
-615 DFYIAKHDGT
+615 DFYIEKHDGD
-625 FATIAGATMVHRH
+625 IVDNAGVSARSR
-638 AGQHFTSEIYENSN
+638 AGQEFTSEIYTKSN
-652 GEVKALSM
+652 GGVKILTMA
-660 DQQPSGAVEYC
+660 DQAEGAVEYC

-677 NEDGSVP
+677 NADGSVSA
-684 KVEWYLPS
+684 VEWYLPS
-692 ADELEDII
+692 TDEMEEIAE
-700 IAGYSRFE
+700 AGYGRFE
-708 EFQEKYYW
+708 EFQEKFYW

-721 YIRNVYYYE
+721 YIRNVFYFELKESQWIIGTKTTIYA
-730 DSRNTF
+730 F
-736 PFVVYDDNPK
+736 AVYDDNPD

-756 NGEFGYALS
+756 GNDDYGYAPS
-765 GLNEKTNVIDP
+765 GLKDKPDNFSSIDDTDGYGEDCEHFDNKCFNE
-776 STGNILDFTGSN
+776 
-788 EINFGYFYMMYRW
+788 MYRW
-801 KSGTPDETFG
+801 KKPRSGSYTYDKGWRNPD
-811 QDGFGGVVNGTQ
+811 FGGD
-823 YKGEEFGE
+823 EEFE
-831 KLAGNS
+831 DSRDNE
-837 TGTRYHIHLGHL
+837 RYHVHLGHL
-849 YDMTQEGYLHRSTKA
+849 LDMKQEGYFHRTEKA
-864 RVRCVRKDYSADDG
+864 RVRCVRK
-878 QAVLAYKVSST
+878 V
-889 PATSLDKSGNTLYVM
+889 N
-904 RNTKYTGY
+904 
-912 LTTSGDNLAA
+912 
-922 TNSTTISKDN
+922 
-932 LVVIK
+932 
-937 NNRVIKSVAKG
+937 
-948 QYFSGNNGSVSFS
+948 
-961 DSGTNYTVSNTNGDE
+961 
-976 FTISIRTGFII
+976 
-987 TTTYYLKQT
+987 
-996 NDTAVSMSSGNNGNN
+996 
-1011 TWYFYKVEIE
+1011 

>member
-16 AASCVQTDIDTPVI
+16 TASCLQTNIDTPVI

-63 ASMCLAVFNSSGKC
+63 ASMCLAVFDAGGICKDKQFINSG
-77 KGKLFNE
+77 
-84 SSNPTFT
+84 NPTFT
-91 LDKDNLSNGDYIYIF
+91 LDKNNLKNWGARHLYIF

-114 LGNGSSLADFLALTS
+114 LGNGDSLADFLALTS

-139 YNEQEG
+139 HNEQEG

-160 DVDAIESIIQIP
+160 DVDAIESVIQIP
-172 LEAIYAKVV
+172 LEALYAKVV

-211 KNVDFVGG
+211 KNVDFLGG
-219 TISTKGKNGGT
+219 TISAKGNNDGT

-267 CKAKT
+267 CKAHT
-272 AADEFDYPFG
+272 AADNFTYPFG

-287 DEDEARRLPQ
+287 DEDEARRYPQ

-309 GKEDNDIKAT
+309 GNEDNDIKAT

-363 TIKGISKSNDQTD
+363 TIKGISKSSDQGD
-376 NDNTISI
+376 KASISI
-383 DHRVNIERVNPVIIN
+383 DHRVNIERVNPVVIN

-410 VRPLRIRKNTD
+410 VRPLRIRKNAN
-421 FKGADLTNAKVRVE
+421 FKGQDLSNAKVRVE
-435 VVYKDEDDA
+435 VVYKDDA
-444 ANKWVGIELANS
+444 DKKWVGIERSFGMNDAGIKASDQSVYLQASDLPDGLKNS
-456 AISDAHLSSGKR
+456 AGKR
-468 KYFTTNLTTTTL
+468 KYFTTGLTTTTL

-492 EDQTVWIY
+492 EDQIVWIY
-500 VDECTD
+500 VDECTEV
-506 AGDDVRSAAIRV
+506 GDDVRSTAIRV
-518 TLSLDGKN
+518 TLSLDGEN

-571 QTEYEGMEWG
+571 QTEYEGMKWG
-581 LEDVQLSKEHR
+581 LEGVQLSNTNNSFKINETNSSWTSFLTERDKE
-592 SFTNKT
+592 
-598 SNTSWENYVNNN
+598 
-610 TLPTY
+610 LPKY
-615 DFYIAKHDGT
+615 DFYIEKHDGD
-625 FATIAGATMVHRH
+625 IVNNAGVSARSR
-638 AGQHFTSEIYENSN
+638 AGQEFTSEIYTKSN
-652 GEVKALSM
+652 GGVNILTMA
-660 DQQPSGAVEYC
+660 DQPSGAVEYC

-677 NEDGSVP
+677 NTDGSVSA
-684 KVEWYLPS
+684 VEWYLPS
-692 ADELEDII
+692 TDEMEEIAE
-700 IAGYSRFE
+700 AGYGRFE
-708 EFQEKYYW
+708 EFQEKFYW

-721 YIRNVYYYE
+721 YIRNVFYFELKESQWIIGTKTTIYA
-730 DSRNTF
+730 F
-736 PFVVYDDNPK
+736 AVYDDNPD

-756 NGEFGYALS
+756 GNDDYGYAPS
-765 GLNEKTNVIDP
+765 GLKDKPDNFSSIDDTDGYGKDCEHFDNKCFNE
-776 STGNILDFTGSN
+776 
-788 EINFGYFYMMYRW
+788 MYRW
-801 KSGTPDETFG
+801 KKPKSGSYTYDKGWRNPD
-811 QDGFGGVVNGTQ
+811 FGGD
-823 YKGEEFGE
+823 EEFE
-831 KLAGNS
+831 DSRDNE
-837 TGTRYHIHLGHL
+837 RYHVHLGHL
-849 YDMTQEGYLHRSTKA
+849 LDMKQEGYLHRTEKA
-864 RVRCVRKDYSADDG
+864 RVRCVRK
-878 QAVLAYKVSST
+878 
-889 PATSLDKSGNTLYVM
+889 
-904 RNTKYTGY
+904 
-912 LTTSGDNLAA
+912 
-922 TNSTTISKDN
+922 
-932 LVVIK
+932 VI
-937 NNRVIKSVAKG
+937 NPN
-948 QYFSGNNGSVSFS
+948 
-961 DSGTNYTVSNTNGDE
+961 
-976 FTISIRTGFII
+976 
-987 TTTYYLKQT
+987 
-996 NDTAVSMSSGNNGNN
+996 
-1011 TWYFYKVEIE
+1011 

>member
-16 AASCVQTDIDTPVI
+16 TASCLQTNIDTPVI

-48 NVDTRAFKVGDEGNT
+48 NVNTRAFKVGDEGNT
-63 ASMCLAVFNSSGKC
+63 ASMCLAVFDASGICKDKQFINSG
-77 KGKLFNE
+77 
-84 SSNPTFT
+84 NPTFT
-91 LDKDNLSNGDYIYIF
+91 LDKNNLKNWGARHLYIF

-114 LGNGSSLADFLALTS
+114 LGNGDSLADFLALTS

-139 YNEQEG
+139 HNEQDG

-160 DVDAIESIIQIP
+160 DVDAIESVIQIP
-172 LEAIYAKVV
+172 LEALYAKVV

-211 KNVDFVGG
+211 ENVDFLGG
-219 TISTKGKNGGT
+219 TISAKGKNGGT

-267 CKAKT
+267 CKAHT
-272 AADEFDYPFG
+272 AADDFIYPFG
-282 KIADL
+282 EIADL
-287 DEDEARRLPQ
+287 DEDEARRYPQ

-309 GKEDNDIKAT
+309 GNEDNDIKAT

-363 TIKGISKSNDQTD
+363 TIKGISKSSDQAGATS
-376 NDNTISI
+376 ISI
-383 DHRVNIERVNPVIIN
+383 DHRVNIERVNPVVIN

-410 VRPLRIRKNTD
+410 VRPLRIRKNAN
-421 FKGADLTNAKVRVE
+421 FKGQDLSNAKVRVE
-435 VVYKDEDDA
+435 VVYKDDA
-444 ANKWVGIELANS
+444 DKKWVGIERSFGMNNAGNKASDQSVYLQASDLPDGLKNS
-456 AISDAHLSSGKR
+456 AGKR
-468 KYFTTNLTTTTL
+468 KYFTTGLTTTTL

-492 EDQTVWIY
+492 EDQIVWIY

-518 TLSLDGKN
+518 TLSLDGTT

-566 EDEYG
+566 EDEFG
-571 QTEYEGMEWG
+571 QTEYEGMKWG
-581 LEDVQLSKEHR
+581 LEGVQLSNTNNSFKINETNSSWTGFLTERDKE
-592 SFTNKT
+592 
-598 SNTSWENYVNNN
+598 
-610 TLPTY
+610 LPKY
-615 DFYIAKHDGT
+615 DFYIEKHDGD
-625 FATIAGATMVHRH
+625 IVNNAGVSARSR
-638 AGQHFTSEIYENSN
+638 AGQEFTSEIYTKSN
-652 GEVKALSM
+652 GGVNILTMA
-660 DQQPSGAVEYC
+660 DQPSGAVEYC

-677 NEDGSVP
+677 NTDGSVSA
-684 KVEWYLPS
+684 VEWYLPS
-692 ADELEDII
+692 TDEMEEIAE
-700 IAGYSRFE
+700 AGYGRFE
-708 EFQEKYYW
+708 EFQEKFYW

-721 YIRNVYYYE
+721 YIRNVFYFELKESQWIIGTKTTIYA
-730 DSRNTF
+730 F
-736 PFVVYDDNPK
+736 AVYDDNPD

-756 NGEFGYALS
+756 GNDDYGYAPS
-765 GLNEKTNVIDP
+765 GLKDKPDNFSSIDDTDGYGKDCEHFDNKCFNE
-776 STGNILDFTGSN
+776 
-788 EINFGYFYMMYRW
+788 MYRW
-801 KSGTPDETFG
+801 KKPKSGSYTYDKGWRNPD
-811 QDGFGGVVNGTQ
+811 FGGD
-823 YKGEEFGE
+823 EEFTDSRDNE
-831 KLAGNS
+831 
-837 TGTRYHIHLGHL
+837 RYHVHLGHL
-849 YDMTQEGYLHRSTKA
+849 LDMKQEGYLHRSTKA
-864 RVRCVRKDYSADDG
+864 RVRCVRK
-878 QAVLAYKVSST
+878 V
-889 PATSLDKSGNTLYVM
+889 
-904 RNTKYTGY
+904 
-912 LTTSGDNLAA
+912 NLQ
-922 TNSTTISKDN
+922 N
-932 LVVIK
+932 
-937 NNRVIKSVAKG
+937 
-948 QYFSGNNGSVSFS
+948 
-961 DSGTNYTVSNTNGDE
+961 
-976 FTISIRTGFII
+976 
-987 TTTYYLKQT
+987 
-996 NDTAVSMSSGNNGNN
+996 
-1011 TWYFYKVEIE
+1011 

>member
-16 AASCVQTDIDTPVI
+16 TASCLQTNIDTPVI

-63 ASMCLAVFNSSGKC
+63 ASMCLAVFDASGICKDKQFINSG
-77 KGKLFNE
+77 
-84 SSNPTFT
+84 NPTFT
-91 LDKDNLSNGDYIYIF
+91 LDKNNLKNWGARYLYIF

-114 LGNGSSLADFLALTS
+114 LGNGDSLADFLALTS

-139 YNEQEG
+139 HNEQEG

-160 DVDAIESIIQIP
+160 DVDAIESVIQIP
-172 LEAIYAKVV
+172 LEALYAKVV

-211 KNVDFVGG
+211 KNVDFLGG
-219 TISTKGKNGGT
+219 TISAKGKNGGT

-267 CKAKT
+267 CKAHT
-272 AADEFDYPFG
+272 AADDFTYPFG
-282 KIADL
+282 EIADL
-287 DEDEARRLPQ
+287 DEDEARRYPQ

-309 GKEDNDIKAT
+309 GNEDNDIKAA

-363 TIKGISKSNDQTD
+363 TIKGISKSNDQGD
-376 NDNTISI
+376 KASISI
-383 DHRVNIERVNPVIIN
+383 DHRVNIERVNPVVIN

-410 VRPLRIRKNTD
+410 VRPLRIRKNAN
-421 FKGADLTNAKVRVE
+421 FKGQDLSNAKVRVE
-435 VVYKDEDDA
+435 VVYKDDA
-444 ANKWVGIELANS
+444 DKKWVGIERSFGMNNAGNKASDQSVYLQASDLPDGLKNS
-456 AISDAHLSSGKR
+456 AGKR
-468 KYFTTNLTTTTL
+468 KYFTTGLTTTTL

-492 EDQTVWIY
+492 EDQIVWIY
-500 VDECTD
+500 VDECTEV
-506 AGDDVRSAAIRV
+506 GDDVRSAVIRV
-518 TLSLDGKN
+518 TLSLDGTT

-571 QTEYEGMEWG
+571 QTEYEGMKWG
-581 LEDVQLSKEHR
+581 LEGVQLSNTNNSFKINETNSSWTSFLTERDKE
-592 SFTNKT
+592 
-598 SNTSWENYVNNN
+598 
-610 TLPTY
+610 LPKY
-615 DFYIAKHDGT
+615 DFYIEKHDGD
-625 FATIAGATMVHRH
+625 IVNNAGVSARSR
-638 AGQHFTSEIYENSN
+638 AGQEFTSEIYTKSN
-652 GEVKALSM
+652 GGVNILTMA
-660 DQQPSGAVEYC
+660 DQAEGAVEYC

-677 NEDGSVP
+677 NADGSVSA
-684 KVEWYLPS
+684 VEWYLPS
-692 ADELEDII
+692 TDEMEEIAE
-700 IAGYSRFE
+700 AGYGRFE
-708 EFQEKYYW
+708 EFQEKFYW

-721 YIRNVYYYE
+721 YIRNVFYFELKESQWIIGTKTTQYA
-730 DSRNTF
+730 F
-736 PFVVYDDNPK
+736 AVYDDNPD

-756 NGEFGYALS
+756 GNDDYGYAPS
-765 GLNEKTNVIDP
+765 GLKDKPDNFSSIDDTDGYGKDCEHFDNKCFNE
-776 STGNILDFTGSN
+776 
-788 EINFGYFYMMYRW
+788 MYRW
-801 KSGTPDETFG
+801 KKPKSGSYTYDRGWRNPD
-811 QDGFGGVVNGTQ
+811 FGGD
-823 YKGEEFGE
+823 EEFE
-831 KLAGNS
+831 DSRDNE
-837 TGTRYHIHLGHL
+837 RYHVHLGHL
-849 YDMTQEGYLHRSTKA
+849 LDMKQEGYLHRTEKA
-864 RVRCVRKDYSADDG
+864 RVRCVRK
-878 QAVLAYKVSST
+878 
-889 PATSLDKSGNTLYVM
+889 
-904 RNTKYTGY
+904 
-912 LTTSGDNLAA
+912 
-922 TNSTTISKDN
+922 
-932 LVVIK
+932 VI
-937 NNRVIKSVAKG
+937 NPN
-948 QYFSGNNGSVSFS
+948 
-961 DSGTNYTVSNTNGDE
+961 
-976 FTISIRTGFII
+976 
-987 TTTYYLKQT
+987 
-996 NDTAVSMSSGNNGNN
+996 
-1011 TWYFYKVEIE
+1011 